1 MSLTQLA
8 ESLSESSAG
17 PINVAHRS
25 ATVKI

>member
-1 MSLTQLA
+1 MSSMQMA
-8 ESLSESSAG
+8 ESLTESSAG